1 MKKKWAVSLSLLVL
15 LLSLL
20 PSIWQTYTVV
30 AETLEPPGTKLITQE
45 DLTVVSSV
53 VATQQDNTWEVHYR
67 FKASQ
72 TNEKRRLKFQFLN
85 AQHQPI
91 KVQAEKDWSVNEAN
105 QLIGTFK
112 TNDEGTVKLVT
123 AKETA
128 TVYLK
133 VQADSRV
140 TTNGKEED
148 KQDILSQDI
157 AKVYQLPIPEAVKA
171 SDSSASMPSSN
182 NSETVASSQVS
193 DSKTSTSAVE
203 ADATENSLGSNAL
216 LARTD
221 ASLSNALGANVPYQ
235 NIAPDYQTDTTGT
248 FPRNNW
254 IPTGNQTV
262 INHQGR
268 KVGATDWDKNTSWDG
283 NPFDKTNSYIEYGG
297 TTGNPDFAIR
307 KYAKETATPGLYDV
321 YLNVKGNKQIKS
333 KPMDIVLV
341 VDMSGSMN
349 ASVNG
354 GSDRVGAVQKGVA
367 NFIKTIQKDKNI
379 ADNVR
384 VGLVGFS
391 RPGAISDL
399 GYLTVNMASVSSPE
413 LEGKIEELL
422 SNTFTGGTFTQL
434 GIRQGTSML
443 MNDKSSNSKS
453 MILLT
458 DGVPTFSN
466 QVTSATVI
474 DGSIVGKTFNDK
486 NIDYPS
492 NTSRFTQLFNSKF
505 ANNYNFTYNT
515 DKNGYYYTVGG
526 NRIQDTWAA
535 TLGEAKI
542 TKDFGIKLHALGI
555 QVGAD
560 TYNNGSIYL
569 SDADVKAK
577 MASLASS
584 ELGKTLY
591 KSVEDPIGVQ
601 TYLEDQ
607 AKNVVSSF
615 NTIVNGSISDPLGQ
629 QFVYEGKPDIQSVG
643 SVKIDKNILEDNLK
657 VADRKLSLANLNL
670 GSGQEVQIHYQVR
683 LNTETNDFV
692 PNKWYQMNGPTTL
705 VPNNNSPSNTVDFA
719 VPSAKGPG
727 TTLKF
732 TKNWV
737 EYDGVK
743 TSRPSNVTYEVTRS
757 SSVDQNAWKKGY
769 ITVEGNTTQ
778 DSWTK
783 STQQLALKAGDPVSV
798 SLPVYNTNGVA
809 FNYAVT
815 AEATVPGYDSQIN
828 GLTVTN
834 TKQFKPLT
842 LAVTKTDSGGK
853 KITGATFKLV
863 DGKGNAI
870 TGTVD
875 AAGSLFTYTNLKA
888 GSYTL
893 TEVKAPDGY
902 VGLKNPIA
910 IVISDKGTV
919 TVDSQSAVVDNNTI
933 QLSVKNQQKGLLPA
947 TGGSG
952 RTGYWITGA
961 ILFSVMVLLAL
972 FYFLRRRQLLNKQ
985 SAKKSAKLSGS
996 ILVVLLTLPLGL
1008 GLVTPV
1014 KAATP
1019 EQPISFVLHKRVFKD
1034 SERLKTREN
1043 TGLPISPTGSADK
1056 DLVDGSITYG
1066 LNGVTFQ
1073 VFDATQYVT
1082 DNLAKMS
1089 KSDLL
1094 KHVTNS
1100 DKDTLISELSPYQ
1113 SKIGELITKADAGE
1127 DGVARLTVNPTSAS
1141 SAYLFIEM
1149 KLDPSDVNRVK
1160 MTATPMLVILPVE
1173 NPIEKGTNLT
1183 TIHLYP
1189 KNTQIKVTTPPTLPP
1204 TKPKKPLPILPQ
1216 TGEAKAVMGIL
1227 GVLILGAV
1235 VLLWQKQTRTK

>member
-53 VATQQDNTWEVHYR
+53 VASQQDNTWEVHYR

-72 TNEKRRLKFQFLN
+72 TNEKRRLKFQFLD
-85 AQHQPI
+85 AQYQPI

-112 TNDEGTVKLVT
+112 TNDEGAVKLVT

-133 VQADSRV
+133 VQADSQV

-157 AKVYQLPIPEAVKA
+157 AKVYQLPIPEVVKA
-171 SDSSASMPSSN
+171 SDSSASMPSSK
-182 NSETVASSQVS
+182 NSETVVASQAS
-193 DSKTSTSAVE
+193 DSKTTTSAVE
-203 ADATENSLGSNAL
+203 ADATGNSLGSSAL

-221 ASLSNALGANVPYQ
+221 TIVSSTVAGVTDYQ
-235 NIAPDYQTDTTGT
+235 NIAPAYQTDAKGVY
-248 FPRNNW
+248 PLNSW

-268 KVGATDWDKNTSWDG
+268 KIGAADWDKNTSWNG
-283 NPFDKTNSYIEYGG
+283 NPSDTTNSYIEYGSDP
-297 TTGNPDFAIR
+297 TSPDFAIR

-321 YLNVKGNKQIKS
+321 YLNVKGNAKKDIK
-333 KPMDIVLV
+333 PVDIVLV
-341 VDMSGSMN
+341 VDMSTSMN
-349 ASVNG
+349 KSKDQP
-354 GSDRVGAVQKGVA
+354 SDRVGAVKAGIA
-367 NFIKTIQKDKNI
+367 NFITTINKNSTV
-379 ADNVR
+379 AQNVNI
-384 VGLVGFS
+384 GLVGFS
-391 RPGAISDL
+391 SPKGMLSNDTISDS
-399 GYLTVNMASVSSPE
+399 GVLT
-413 LEGKIEELL
+413 EGIGKL
-422 SNTFTGGTFTQL
+422 SDSAHMTRFNNILSRDFKGGTYTQL
-434 GIRQGTSML
+434 GLREGTSL
-443 MNDKSSNSKS
+443 LNGSLNKKT

-466 QVTSATVI
+466 QVTSATT
-474 DGSIVGKTFNDK
+474 DNGIVLGTAFNYS
-486 NIDYPS
+486 NVDYPG
-492 NTSRFTQLFNSKF
+492 NVSRFSQLFGNQY
-505 ANNYNFTYNT
+505 ANNYNKTYVQDGNL
-515 DKNGYYYTVGG
+515 YYYSVGG

-535 TLGEAKI
+535 TLGEAKK
-542 TKDFGIKLHALGI
+542 TKATGVDLHALGI
-555 QVGAD
+555 QIGDD
-560 TYNNGSIYL
+560 TNDQGGLYL
-569 SDADVKAK
+569 NAK
-577 MASLASS
+577 QVEDRMKLLASPN
-584 ELGKTLY
+584 LY
-591 KSVEDPIGVQ
+591 KPAKDETEVQ
-601 TYLEDQ
+601 SYLEEQ

-629 QFVYEGKPDIQSVG
+629 QFVYSGQPDIKSVG
-643 SVKIDKNILEDNLK
+643 STVVSNLSTPT
-657 VADRKLSLANLNL
+657 VTDRKLSLANLNL
-670 GSGQEVQIHYQVR
+670 GKGQEVQIHYQVR

-705 VPNNNSPSNTVDFA
+705 TPNSNNPSNTVDFA

-727 TTLKF
+727 KTLDL
-732 TKNWV
+732 TKIWE

-743 TSRPSNVTYEVTRS
+743 TTRPSNVTYEVTRS

-778 DSWTK
+778 DTWTK

-815 AEATVPGYDSQIN
+815 AEATVPGYDSSQVN
-828 GLTVTN
+828 STTFKNV
-834 TKQFKPLT
+834 KQFKPLT

-853 KITGATFKLV
+853 KIAGATFKLV
-863 DGKGNAI
+863 DEKNNAI

-875 AAGSLFTYTNLKA
+875 SAGSLFTYTNLKA

-902 VGLKNPIA
+902 VVLKNPIA

-919 TVDSQSAVVDNNTI
+919 TVDSQSAVVENNTI

-961 ILFSVMVLLAL
+961 ILFSAMLLLGL
-972 FYFLRRRQLLNKQ
+972 FYFLRRRQMLHKQ
-985 SAKKSAKLSGS
+985 STKKSAKLSGS

-1008 GLVTPV
+1008 GLITPV
-1014 KAATP
+1014 KASTT
-1019 EQPISFVLHKRVFKD
+1019 EQSISFVLHKRVFKD

-1043 TGLPISPTGSADK
+1043 TGLPISPTGSADN
-1056 DLVDGSITYG
+1056 DLVDASITYG
-1066 LNGVTFQ
+1066 LNGVSFQ
-1073 VFDATQYVT
+1073 VYDATQYVT

-1089 KSDLL
+1089 QDALL

-1100 DKDTLISELSPYQ
+1100 DKDTLLSELAPYQ
-1113 SKIGELITKADAGE
+1113 SKIGELVTKADGGE

-1141 SAYLFIEM
+1141 SAYLFIET

-1189 KNTQIKVTTPPTLPP
+1189 KNTQIKVTPPPTLPP
-1204 TKPKKPLPILPQ
+1204 TKPKDPLPILPQ
-1216 TGEAKAVMGIL
+1216 TGEAKTVMGIL
-1227 GVLILGAV
+1227 GVLVLGTAL
-1235 VLLWQKQTRTK
+1235 LLWQKQTKTK

>member
-1 MKKKWAVSLSLLVL
+1 MKRKWAVTLSLLVL
-15 LLSLL
+15 LLSQL

-30 AETLEPPGTKLITQE
+30 ADTLEPPGTKLITQE
-45 DLTVVSSV
+45 DLAVSSSV
-53 VATQQDNTWEVHYR
+53 VATQQGNTWEVHYQ
-67 FKASQ
+67 FNASQ
-72 TNEKRRLKFQFLN
+72 TNEKRRLKFQFLD

-91 KVQAEKDWSVNEAN
+91 KVQAEKDWSVNEVN

-112 TNDEGTVKLVT
+112 ATDKGTVKLVT

-133 VQADSRV
+133 VQADSQV
-140 TTNGKEED
+140 TTNGNQEE

-171 SDSSASMPSSN
+171 SDSSASMPSSK
-182 NSETVASSQVS
+182 NSETGASTQPA

-203 ADATENSLGSNAL
+203 ADATGNSLGSSAL
-216 LARTD
+216 LTRTE
-221 ASLSNALGANVPYQ
+221 ASVSSMLAASAPYQ
-235 NIAPDYQTDTTGT
+235 NIAPVYQTDAKGVYPLNSWT
-248 FPRNNW
+248 
-254 IPTGNQTV
+254 PTGNQTV

-268 KVGATDWDKNTSWDG
+268 KVDAADWDKNTSWDG
-283 NPFDKTNSYIEYGG
+283 NPTDKTNSYIEYGG

-307 KYAKETATPGLYDV
+307 KYARETATPGLYDV
-321 YLNVKGNKQIKS
+321 YLNVKGNEQKNIK
-333 KPMDIVLV
+333 PVDIVLV
-341 VDMSGSMN
+341 VDMSGSMEPAN
-349 ASVNG
+349 NPTKSNRAQATRDGVKNFLSAIKAAGIENYVNL
-354 GSDRVGAVQKGVA
+354 
-367 NFIKTIQKDKNI
+367 
-379 ADNVR
+379 
-384 VGLVGFS
+384 GLIGFS
-391 RPGAISDL
+391 SPGKYSTGAD
-399 GYLTVNMASVSSPE
+399 GYIQVNMAPVSSAGHEAAINNAISP
-413 LEGKIEELL
+413 
-422 SNTFTGGTFTQL
+422 TFSGGTFTQL
-434 GIRQGTSML
+434 GVRKGTDML
-443 MNDKSSNSKS
+443 TGDTSSNKKL

-466 QVTSATVI
+466 KVTSAII
-474 DGSIVGKTFNDK
+474 DSSTSTTYGTAFN
-486 NIDYPS
+486 YSTMEGPG
-492 NTSRFTQLFNSKF
+492 NTSKLATP
-505 ANNYNFTYNT
+505 
-515 DKNGYYYTVGG
+515 YTVNG
-526 NRIQDTWAA
+526 ISIKDTWAA
-535 TLGEAKI
+535 TLGEASK
-542 TKDFGIKLHALGI
+542 TKATGTELHALGI
-555 QVGAD
+555 Q
-560 TYNNGSIYL
+560 L
-569 SDADVKAK
+569 SDDPNYLTDSQVGDRMKL
-577 MASLASS
+577 LASP
-584 ELGKTLY
+584 GLY
-591 KSVEDPIGVQ
+591 TYAASADAVEK
-601 TYLEDQ
+601 YLEDQ
-607 AKNVVSSF
+607 AKTVVSSF
-615 NTIVNGSISDPLGQ
+615 NTIVNGSISDPLGA
-629 QFVYEGKPDIQSVG
+629 QFIYAGQPDIKSVG
-643 SVKIDKNILEDNLK
+643 STVVSNLSTPT
-657 VADRKLSLANLNL
+657 VTDRKLSLANLNL
-670 GSGQEVQIHYQVR
+670 GKGQEIQVHYQVR

-692 PNKWYQMNGPTTL
+692 PDKWYQMNGQTTL
-705 VPNNNSPSNTVDFA
+705 TPNSNNLSNTVDFG

-727 TTLKF
+727 KTLDL
-732 TKNWV
+732 TKIWE

-769 ITVEGNTTQ
+769 MTIDGTTTQ
-778 DSWTK
+778 DTWTK

-798 SLPVYNTNGVA
+798 SLPVYNTNGVV

-815 AEATVPGYDSQIN
+815 AEATVPGYDSSQVN
-828 GLTVTN
+828 STTFKNV
-834 TKQFKPLT
+834 KQFKPLT

-863 DGKGNAI
+863 DGKGNPI
-870 TGTVD
+870 TSTVD
-875 AAGSLFTYTNLKA
+875 AAGSLFTYTNLTA

-910 IVISDKGTV
+910 IVISDNGTV
-919 TVDSQSAVVDNNTI
+919 TVDNKSAVVDNNTI
-933 QLSVKNQQKGLLPA
+933 QLSVKNQEKGLLPA

-961 ILFSVMVLLAL
+961 ILFSAMVLLAL
-972 FYFLRRRQLLNKQ
+972 FYFLRRRQVLNKQ
-985 SAKKSAKLSGS
+985 STKKGAKLSGS

-1066 LNGVTFQ
+1066 LNGVSFQ

-1082 DNLAKMS
+1082 DNLARMS
-1089 KSDLL
+1089 QDALL

-1100 DKDTLISELSPYQ
+1100 DKDTLLSELAPYQ
-1113 SKIGELITKADAGE
+1113 SKIGELVTKADGGE

-1141 SAYLFIEM
+1141 SAYLFIET
-1149 KLDPSDVNRVK
+1149 KLDTSDVNRVK

-1189 KNTQIKVTTPPTLPP
+1189 KNTQIKVTTPPTIPP
-1204 TKPKKPLPILPQ
+1204 TKPKNPLPILPQ
-1216 TGEAKAVMGIL
+1216 TGEAKTVIGIL
-1227 GVLILGAV
+1227 GVLVLGIAL
-1235 VLLWQKQTRTK
+1235 LLWRKQTKTK

>member
-157 AKVYQLPIPEAVKA
+157 AKVYQLTIPEAVKA

-182 NSETVASSQVS
+182 NSETVVSSQVS

-203 ADATENSLGSNAL
+203 ADATENSFGSNAL

-221 ASLSNALGANVPYQ
+221 ASLSNALGADALYQ

-341 VDMSGSMN
+341 VDMSTSMN
-349 ASVNG
+349 KYSNNV
-354 GSDRVGAVQKGVA
+354 SDRVGAVQKGIT
-367 NFIKTIQKDKNI
+367 NFITTIKNNPTV
-379 ADNVR
+379 AANVNI
-384 VGLVGFS
+384 GLVGFS
-391 RPGAISDL
+391 SPDGMRGATTISATGAVSEGL
-399 GYLTVNMASVSSPE
+399 GKVSDSAHMTE
-413 LEGKIEELL
+413 FNKILYSKFE
-422 SNTFTGGTFTQL
+422 GGTYTQL
-434 GIRQGTSML
+434 GLREGTKLLQGSQNKKT
-443 MNDKSSNSKS
+443 

-466 QVTSATVI
+466 QVTSASV
-474 DGSIVGKTFNDK
+474 DNGIVYGETFNYK
-486 NIDYPS
+486 NIDHPGY
-492 NTSRFTQLFNSKF
+492 TSKFTQYDTSTIYD
-505 ANNYNFTYNT
+505 NNYNRLYSQNR
-515 DKNGYYYTVGG
+515 DLYYYQLGG
-526 NRIQDTWAA
+526 IRIQDTWAG
-535 TLGEAKI
+535 TLGEARK
-542 TKDFGIKLHALGI
+542 TKATGVELHALGI
-555 QVGAD
+555 QIRD
-560 TYNNGSIYL
+560 DGSYL
-569 SDADVKAK
+569 DSGQIATR
-577 MASLASS
+577 MSLLASPN
-584 ELGKTLY
+584 LY
-591 KSVEDPIGVQ
+591 KPAKDEIEVQ
-601 TYLEDQ
+601 NYLEEQ

-629 QFVYEGKPDIQSVG
+629 QFVYEGDPGITDVNG
-643 SVKIDKNILEDNLK
+643 NIANFDTLKGNLK
-657 VADRKLSLANLNL
+657 VADRKLSLSNLNL

-1141 SAYLFIEM
+1141 SAYLFIET

>member
-1 MKKKWAVSLSLLVL
+1 MKKKWAVTLSLLVL
-15 LLSLL
+15 LLSQL
-20 PSIWQTYTVV
+20 PSIWQTYKVV

-45 DLTVVSSV
+45 DLTVSSSV
-53 VATQQDNTWEVHYR
+53 VATQQGNTWEVNYQ

-72 TNEKRRLKFQFLN
+72 TNEKRRLKFQFLD

-91 KVQAEKDWSVNEAN
+91 KVQAEKDWSVNEVN

-112 TNDEGTVKLVT
+112 ATDEGTVKLVT

-133 VQADSRV
+133 VQADSQV
-140 TTNGKEED
+140 TTNGKQEE
-148 KQDILSQDI
+148 KEDILSQDI

-171 SDSSASMPSSN
+171 SDSSASMPNSKS
-182 NSETVASSQVS
+182 SETVTSSQPA

-203 ADATENSLGSNAL
+203 ADAAGNSLGSSAL
-216 LARTD
+216 LTRTD
-221 ASLSNALGANVPYQ
+221 ASVSSMLAANALYVNNSPV
-235 NIAPDYQTDTTGT
+235 YQTNTSGV
-248 FPRNNW
+248 FPLNSW

-268 KVGATDWDKNTSWDG
+268 KVGAADWDKNASWDG
-283 NPFDKTNSYIEYGG
+283 NPTDKTNSYIEYGG

-307 KYAKETATPGLYDV
+307 KYARETATPGLYDV
-321 YLNVKGNKQIKS
+321 YLNVKGNEQKDIK
-333 KPMDIVLV
+333 PVDIVLV
-341 VDMSGSMN
+341 VDMSGSMETARAQATRAGVKN
-349 ASVNG
+349 FLSAIKAAGIDKYVNL
-354 GSDRVGAVQKGVA
+354 
-367 NFIKTIQKDKNI
+367 
-379 ADNVR
+379 
-384 VGLVGFS
+384 GLVGFS
-391 RPGAISDL
+391 SPGYVGGSK
-399 GYLTVNMASVSSPE
+399 GYIEVPMAPVSSAGQEAAINDAVSP
-413 LEGKIEELL
+413 L
-422 SNTFTGGTFTQL
+422 FTGGTFTQL
-434 GIRQGTSML
+434 GIRRGTNML
-443 MNDKSSNSKS
+443 KNDTSSNKKM

-458 DGVPTFSN
+458 DGVPTFSY
-466 QVTSATVI
+466 QVTNAVKINQTLYGTTFSNSI
-474 DGSIVGKTFNDK
+474 DEPGYTSELSKSYQVSG
-486 NIDYPS
+486 
-492 NTSRFTQLFNSKF
+492 NTIK
-505 ANNYNFTYNT
+505 
-515 DKNGYYYTVGG
+515 
-526 NRIQDTWAA
+526 DTWPAS
-535 TLGEAKI
+535 LGESKL
-542 TKDFGIKLHALGI
+542 TKDSGIELQVLGI
-555 QVGAD
+555 QLGSD
-560 TYNNGSIYL
+560 TGINQSTSNPYL
-569 SDADVKAK
+569 SGPEVKIRA
-577 MASLASS
+577 ALLASP
-584 ELGKTLY
+584 GLY
-591 KSVEDPIGVQ
+591 TDAGTAKEVQ
-601 TYLEDQ
+601 TYLEKQ
-607 AKNVVSSF
+607 ANMVVDSF
-615 NTIVNGSISDPLGQ
+615 NTIVNGSISDPLGA
-629 QFVYEGKPDIQSVG
+629 QFIYAGQPDIKSVG
-643 SVKIDKNILEDNLK
+643 STAVSNLSTPT
-657 VADRKLSLANLNL
+657 VTDRKLSLANLNL
-670 GSGQEVQIHYQVR
+670 GKGQEVQVHYQVR

-692 PNKWYQMNGPTTL
+692 PDKWYQMNGQTTL
-705 VPNNNSPSNTVDFA
+705 TPNSNNLSNTVDFG

-727 TTLKF
+727 KTLDL
-732 TKNWV
+732 TKIWE

-769 ITVEGNTTQ
+769 VTIDGTTTQ
-778 DSWTK
+778 DTWTK

-815 AEATVPGYDSQIN
+815 AEATVPGYDSSQVN
-828 GLTVTN
+828 STTFKNV
-834 TKQFKPLT
+834 KQFKPLS

-863 DGKGNAI
+863 DGKGNPI

-875 AAGSLFTYTNLKA
+875 AAGSLFTYTNLTA

-910 IVISDKGTV
+910 IVISDNGTV
-919 TVDSQSAVVDNNTI
+919 TVDSKSAVVDNNTI
-933 QLSVKNQQKGLLPA
+933 QLSVKNQEKGLLPA

-961 ILFSVMVLLAL
+961 ILFSAMVLLAL
-972 FYFLRRRQLLNKQ
+972 FYFLRRRQVLNKQ
-985 SAKKSAKLSGS
+985 STKKGAKLSGS

-1066 LNGVTFQ
+1066 LNGVSFQ

-1082 DNLAKMS
+1082 DNLVRMS
-1089 KSDLL
+1089 QDDLL

-1100 DKDTLISELSPYQ
+1100 DKDTLLSELAPYQ
-1113 SKIGELITKADAGE
+1113 SKIGELVTKADGGE

-1141 SAYLFIEM
+1141 SAYLFIET

-1173 NPIEKGTNLT
+1173 NPIEKGTNLS

-1204 TKPKKPLPILPQ
+1204 TKPKNPLPILPQ
-1216 TGEAKAVMGIL
+1216 TGEAKTVIGIL
-1227 GVLILGAV
+1227 GVLVLGIAL
-1235 VLLWQKQTRTK
+1235 LLWRKQTRTK